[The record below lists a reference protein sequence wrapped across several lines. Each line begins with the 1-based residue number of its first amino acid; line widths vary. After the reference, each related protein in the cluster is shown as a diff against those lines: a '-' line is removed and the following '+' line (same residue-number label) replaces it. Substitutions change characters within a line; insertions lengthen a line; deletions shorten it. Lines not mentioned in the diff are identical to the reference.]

1 MIGPPPCVLVLANID
16 DDVDGV
22 AALATEFEFFLAY
35 GFNGIDVALLHVSLD
50 AFDSADAAVAVAVV
64 NDGAA

>member
-1 MIGPPPCVLVLANID
+1 LVLANID

-22 AALATEFEFFLAY
+22 AALETGLEFFLAY

-50 AFDSADAAVAVAVV
+50 ALDSADAAVALAEV